1 MAAEAELE
9 REGGYYDEDG
19 QFFPDEPVIQQQQ
32 TAQQKQLEQQKQQQQ
47 KAEKDIKAA
56 QDAAKAAGDAAK
68 NLFGG
73 VTSLGG
79 SLLGKAAST
88 ITKPQ
93 QQQQQQKAQQQPQL
107 GRTSSV
113 KSETRGGES
122 ESEDSKGEKR
132 VTFGPDI
139 VEEDDVP
146 LERRDHRPKFVKHI
160 NKTRT
165 MSGKQKWEWAFDRI
179 IQVGTPN
186 FKVQGPYS
194 QSNRPKVLF
203 EETFKCKKVSSK
215 TQFYSLFFKQ
225 SGILAAQVTN
235 GPQKKI
241 FHI

>member
-9 REGGYYDEDG
+9 REGGYYDDDG
-19 QFFPDEPVIQQQQ
+19 QFFPDEPIVQQPQQ
-32 TAQQKQLEQQKQQQQ
+32 TAQQKQLEQQKQQQL

-93 QQQQQQKAQQQPQL
+93 QQQKPQQPQQPQQL

-113 KSETRGGES
+113 KSETKGGES

-132 VTFGPDI
+132 VTFGPGI
-139 VEEDDVP
+139 VEEDEVP

-179 IQVGTPN
+179 IQVGTLN
-186 FKVQGPYS
+186 V
-194 QSNRPKVLF
+194 KVL
-203 EETFKCKKVSSK
+203 S
-215 TQFYSLFFKQ
+215 
-225 SGILAAQVTN
+225 
-235 GPQKKI
+235 
-241 FHI
+241 